1 MSPTSPALADEFFTT
16 EPPRNPYIS
25 VNIHTYIY
33 IYKYIHICIDLGE
46 GNGNPLQNS
55 CLENPMVSTAWRA
68 TVHEIAESDRTEQL
82 THTHMYISVFFI
94 LILYSLYFTAGISM
108 VFRSWFRGENQVGG
122 EELSEAASWKWDN
135 EDAVK
140 QPQVSARSLYSHRT
154 NGGLYLLICAAGQ
167 TCNPGMWTVHDP
179 LAWKRQSFSHK
190 LYADSD
196 TAQEVEEQWG
206 LEKQNRKQ

>member
-1 MSPTSPALADEFFTT
+1 MATHSRIL
-16 EPPRNPYIS
+16 
-25 VNIHTYIY
+25 
-33 IYKYIHICIDLGE
+33 
-46 GNGNPLQNS
+46 
-55 CLENPMVSTAWRA
+55 AWRIPWSA
-68 TVHEIAESDRTEQL
+68 QPGELQSMRSQSQTGLSNS
-82 THTHMYISVFFI
+82 HTHMYISVFFI

-154 NGGLYLLICAAGQ
+154 NGGLYLLIRAAGQ

-196 TAQEVEEQWG
+196 MAQEVEEQWG